1 MGTPAKP
8 VEKPKSGLV
17 EKFITWLDGQVFEQ
31 EEYVN
36 GLQDI
41 IATCSS
47 MLEDEKPDETS
58 KD

>member
-8 VEKPKSGLV
+8 VEKKRDLS

-31 EEYVN
+31 EEYTN

-41 IATCSS
+41 IATCNSL
-47 MLEDEKPDETS
+47 LEDEKPDETS
-58 KD
+58 RD